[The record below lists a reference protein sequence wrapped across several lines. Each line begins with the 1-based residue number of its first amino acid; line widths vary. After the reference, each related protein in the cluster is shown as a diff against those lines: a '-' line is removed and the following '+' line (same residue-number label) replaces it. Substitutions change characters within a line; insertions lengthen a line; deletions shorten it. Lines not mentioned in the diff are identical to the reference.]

1 MSEAASTARS
11 EEAEFEVLFERH
23 RRELHVHC
31 YRMLG
36 SLQDAEDLVQETFLN
51 AWRNRH
57 TFQRRSSFRT
67 WLYRIATN
75 ACLNALRR
83 NPRKLVPQ
91 QVAGPADP
99 EVDPLPAT
107 DLPWLQPYPDRLLD
121 ELESGPEAAT
131 VSKETIELAFL
142 AAIQHLPPRQRA
154 VLILRDAL
162 DWSAS
167 ETASLLDSSVASVN
181 SALQRAHATLKEHL
195 PQHRDDWS
203 GRPDPGEE
211 ERLLRSYMD
220 AWERRDAGGLASLLR
235 EDAHVT
241 MPPIPT
247 WYQGRDAIARIFE
260 RHVFAP
266 GRGEFRSVPTR
277 ANRQPAFGIYRKLPG
292 EPTFMPRVLEVLRVD
307 GNRIGAI
314 EAFVYPELFPTFGL
328 PSSL

>member
-1 MSEAASTARS
+1 MTEAALGTRTS
-11 EEAEFEVLFERH
+11 EEAEFAALFERH

-51 AWRNRH
+51 AWRNRQR
-57 TFQRRSSFRT
+57 FERRSSFRT

-83 NPRKLVPQ
+83 NPRRLVPQ
-91 QVAGPADP
+91 QVLQPADP
-99 EVDPLPAT
+99 DADLLPAEE
-107 DLPWLQPYPDRLLD
+107 LPWLQPYPDRLLD
-121 ELESGPEAAT
+121 ELGPEAAV
-131 VSKETIELAFL
+131 VSRETIELAFL

-167 ETASLLDSSVASVN
+167 DAASLLDSSVASVN
-181 SALQRAHATLKEHL
+181 SALQRARATLKQHL
-195 PQHRDDWS
+195 PEERDKWG
-203 GRPDPGEE
+203 GRPDPGKEACV
-211 ERLLRSYMD
+211 LRRYMD
-220 AWERRDAGGLASLLR
+220 AWERRDLAVLVSLLK

-247 WYQGRDAIARIFE
+247 WFQGREAVVGFFAH
-260 RHVFAP
+260 HVFAP
-266 GRGEFRSVPTR
+266 TRGERRHLSTR
-277 ANRQPAFGIYRKLPG
+277 ANRQPAVALYRREPG
-292 EPTFMPRVLEVLRVD
+292 ERVFVPRVLEVLR
-307 GNRIGAI
+307 I
-314 EAFVYPELFPTFGL
+314 EGEQLAGIDAFVSPELFPAFGL